1 VRHYALQKD
10 VSSVFSTLHE
20 SLQQVLAQRLEWTEL
35 REVQEQTYLAVV
47 TGSDVLVIA
56 PTAGGK
62 SEAALIP
69 VMDDILKNGRSGV
82 TCLYVSPLKAL
93 INDQE
98 DRFRTFCIPTSL
110 SVMKWHGDVAKGDRF
125 WKDGEP
131 PHFLMITP
139 ESLEVLLQEKKLSS
153 DLRQVRTI
161 IIDELHAF
169 VESERGVH
177 LKVLLDRMDRITK
190 RQVQRIGLSATAGNP
205 KEVLAWLSDGRHKA
219 ELVTISSPPKE
230 KQFLFIVEPEEKD
243 RVNALARIVEGKK
256 ALVFVNSRSVAEK
269 LMKAS
274 AGRIRNLHIHHSSL
288 SPATKKISEE
298 AFSSQ
303 DGACIICTSTL
314 ELGIDIGDLD
324 VVVQVGPPNSVS
336 SFLQRMGRSGRRGK
350 SAYVAWMLQ
359 NPCELLCS
367 LAIIECAIR
376 KEVENLVPPKKP
388 YNVLL
393 QQIFLNV
400 YNHSR
405 VSRRKLTTSLLSHP
419 VFRDLGQTILDQI
432 ITHLIA
438 ASYLTTDGEMLM
450 LGTEAERLFG
460 RSNWKELYSVISG
473 SGEYRAVTPDGEVVG
488 KLDARFVNSKNSD
501 EISLGGHSWSM
512 VKCDEGHNIVVVV
525 PSGSVSSRIF
535 WTGTGEGGFSPL
547 VCRMVGKI
555 CARGGSDLPLG
566 EHEQEVLR
574 TVLTR
579 IPKGSGGNGLHVV
592 EQNGTRGVEV
602 CIFTFSGGRFN
613 RLLTSL
619 LQDQLGGKA
628 QLRYNDFI
636 IKVMRA
642 GKEGMGHRVIC
653 ALEEIQKMGKD
664 EIGAVLPVP
673 SAEGWKF
680 ARALPPALLS
690 DLSLSDHYHVEEFM
704 DVVKRVPV
712 TLLSETVKG
721 IQSDEQ

>member
-1 VRHYALQKD
+1 
-10 VSSVFSTLHE
+10 
-20 SLQQVLAQRLEWTEL
+20 
-35 REVQEQTYLAVV
+35 
-47 TGSDVLVIA
+47 
-56 PTAGGK
+56 
-62 SEAALIP
+62 
-69 VMDDILKNGRSGV
+69 
-82 TCLYVSPLKAL
+82 
-93 INDQE
+93 
-98 DRFRTFCIPTSL
+98 
-110 SVMKWHGDVAKGDRF
+110 
-125 WKDGEP
+125 
-131 PHFLMITP
+131 
-139 ESLEVLLQEKKLSS
+139 
-153 DLRQVRTI
+153 
-161 IIDELHAF
+161 
-169 VESERGVH
+169 
-177 LKVLLDRMDRITK
+177 
-190 RQVQRIGLSATAGNP
+190 
-205 KEVLAWLSDGRHKA
+205 
-219 ELVTISSPPKE
+219 
-230 KQFLFIVEPEEKD
+230 
-243 RVNALARIVEGKK
+243 
-256 ALVFVNSRSVAEK
+256 
-269 LMKAS
+269 
-274 AGRIRNLHIHHSSL
+274 
-288 SPATKKISEE
+288 
-298 AFSSQ
+298 
-303 DGACIICTSTL
+303 
-314 ELGIDIGDLD
+314 
-324 VVVQVGPPNSVS
+324 
-336 SFLQRMGRSGRRGK
+336 
-350 SAYVAWMLQ
+350 
-359 NPCELLCS
+359 
-367 LAIIECAIR
+367 
-376 KEVENLVPPKKP
+376 
-388 YNVLL
+388 
-393 QQIFLNV
+393 
-400 YNHSR
+400 
-405 VSRRKLTTSLLSHP
+405 
-419 VFRDLGQTILDQI
+419 
-432 ITHLIA
+432 
-438 ASYLTTDGEMLM
+438 MLM

-579 IPKGSGGNGLHVV
+579 IPKGSDGNGLHVV

-642 GKEGMGHRVIC
+642 GKKGMGHRVIC
-653 ALEEIQKMGKD
+653 ALEEIRKMGKD

>member
-1 VRHYALQKD
+1 M
-10 VSSVFSTLHE
+10 SSVFSTLHE

-35 REVQEQTYLAVV
+35 RDVQEQTYLAVV

-82 TCLYVSPLKAL
+82 TCLYISPLKAL

-98 DRFRTFCIPTSL
+98 DRFRTFCVPTSL
-110 SVMKWHGDVAKGDRF
+110 SVMKWHGDVARGDRF

-205 KEVLAWLSDGRHKA
+205 REVLAWLSDERHKA
-219 ELVTISSPPKE
+219 ELVMISSPPKE

-269 LMKAS
+269 FMKAS

-288 SPATKKISEE
+288 SPATRKTSED

-324 VVVQVGPPNSVS
+324 VVVQVGPPDSVS

-350 SAYVAWMLQ
+350 SAYVAWILQ

-376 KEVENLVPPKKP
+376 KDVENLVPPKKP

-405 VSRRKLTTSLLSHP
+405 VSRRKLTASLLSHP

-438 ASYLTTDGEMLM
+438 ASFLTTDGEMLM

-460 RSNWKELYSVISG
+460 RSNWKDLYSMISG

-501 EISLGGHSWSM
+501 EISLGGHNWSM

-555 CARGGSDLPLG
+555 CARGGSSLPLG
-566 EHEQEVLR
+566 EHEQELLR

-579 IPKGSGGNGLHVV
+579 IPEGSGTKGLHVI
-592 EQNGTRGVEV
+592 EQNGTRGFEV
-602 CIFTFSGGRFN
+602 CIFTFSGSRFN

-628 QLRYNDFI
+628 RLRYNDFI

-642 GKEGMGHRVIC
+642 GKEGTGQRVIC
-653 ALEEIQKMGKD
+653 ALEEIQKMGKS

-673 SAEGWKF
+673 SA
-680 ARALPPALLS
+680 
-690 DLSLSDHYHVEEFM
+690 
-704 DVVKRVPV
+704 
-712 TLLSETVKG
+712 
-721 IQSDEQ
+721 